1 MQKSRCAVE
10 FQGVKRL
17 FNQERPQDYLCTK
30 TKKLQKTAAIL
41 EKPSESRN
49 RKKRRK
55 SKALFCDLSDFY
67 LLIDI
72 LYLENINRKQEL
84 IVISICI
91 YETIR
96 KRLL

>member
-1 MQKSRCAVE
+1 MAKNARDPGETQRE
-10 FQGVKRL
+10 PEQ
-17 FNQERPQDYLCTK
+17 TK
-30 TKKLQKTAAIL
+30 
-41 EKPSESRN
+41 N
-49 RKKRRK
+49 RRK

-72 LYLENINRKQEL
+72 LYLENIKRKQEL

-96 KRLL
+96 KRVLHQQSLAAMPRSIRQK